1 MRNFKVFTLILAAL
15 GLFSVLS
22 ASETDESNAQQG
34 VVLRV
39 WNHDIGPVI
48 GGKFLEDQ
56 EGVNKLTR
64 GKCPGSGLFRI
75 PYESENGFWEQGLSA
90 LHDLKILV
98 EVTLKDSTKKLF
110 SERLLLP
117 GKYIEIPTNT
127 NSIEDI
133 KIKIQSRLHNYSTS
147 AGGMWVAQWPATI
160 SKTLCIGSESI
171 QHDGTLEV
179 IASWPRV
186 LSKTQQKALL
196 FVELHEDEEGHAY
209 VPLVTSQDQLDPVWK
224 RTIGMRIDYHDT
236 EAKFGY
242 CFPTDSL
249 NRKNMSGNAVQYA
262 KDLLNLGENFPY
274 YAGHQ
279 LLNDLFGEE
288 GSSDLKE
295 ILDLQETEKRCLEYL
310 AKQERNL

>member
-1 MRNFKVFTLILAAL
+1 MRNFKVFALIFSVL

-22 ASETDESNAQQG
+22 ASEVEEKDASQEG

-48 GGKFLEDQ
+48 SGKFLEDQ
-56 EGVNKLTR
+56 ESVNNLTR

-75 PYESENGFWEQGLSA
+75 PYASENGFWEQDLSA

-110 SERLLLP
+110 SEKLLLP
-117 GKYIEIPTNT
+117 GEYIEIPTNT

-147 AGGMWVAQWPATI
+147 AGGMWVAHPPATI

-171 QHDGTLEV
+171 QRDGTLEV

-196 FVELHEDEEGHAY
+196 FVELHEDEENAY
-209 VPLVTSQDQLDPVWK
+209 VPEVTSQDRLDPVWK
-224 RTIGMRIDYHDT
+224 RTIGMHVDYRDT

-242 CFPTDSL
+242 CFPADSI
-249 NRKNMSGNAVQYA
+249 NRQNMSGNGVQYA
-262 KDLLNLGENFPY
+262 IDLLNLGKNFPY

-288 GSSDLKE
+288 DSSDLEE
-295 ILDLQETEKRCLEYL
+295 ILELQETEKRCLEYL
-310 AKQERNL
+310 AKQEQKL